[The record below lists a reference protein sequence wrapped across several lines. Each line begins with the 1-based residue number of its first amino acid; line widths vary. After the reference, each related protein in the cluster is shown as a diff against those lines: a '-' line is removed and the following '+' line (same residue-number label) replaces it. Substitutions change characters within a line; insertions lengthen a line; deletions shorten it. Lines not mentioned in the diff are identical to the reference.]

1 MGSSQGD
8 CMTHRDK
15 PGYEYKT
22 FKSKTETQINFKISQ
37 EQSMGWILTNKE
49 ESKRWP
55 KGWTA
60 TMERN
65 K

>member
-1 MGSSQGD
+1 
-8 CMTHRDK
+8 MTHRDK

-37 EQSMGWILTNKE
+37 EESMGWILVNKE

-60 TMERN
+60 TMER
-65 K
+65 KK

>member
-1 MGSSQGD
+1 MA
-8 CMTHRDK
+8 HKDK

-22 FKSKTETQINFKISQ
+22 LKAGNETQINFKIEQ
-37 EQSMGWILTNKE
+37 ERSKGWSLTLKE

-60 TMERN
+60 TMER
-65 K
+65 KK